1 MLTYPSPRGSS
12 ARDWPIDLDELSGH
26 DVRTHTRDDLFD
38 SLPPQPQEVVFEYT
52 DELDSL
58 ALGRVAPERT
68 AAPVRGRLWRPRPG
82 VTEAVSG
89 LAGFVTLVLAV
100 TTPAAAYAGRGL
112 TLALLVAVLLPPV
125 VGWTLY
131 LGATGQRRSTRA
143 SLASLSRLLCALG
156 ACFAVGLSVGG
167 IGWVVH
173 TAPVDAMA
181 LLEPVL
187 VASTYSVGTALS
199 AGLLAWSLRPSA
211 SFR

>member
-1 MLTYPSPRGSS
+1 MLTYSSPRGSG
-12 ARDWPIDLDELSGH
+12 ANEWPIDLDELSDH
-26 DVRTHTRDDLFD
+26 EVRTNTYNHGFDSGFD
-38 SLPPQPQEVVFEYT
+38 SLAPQPVVFEYT

-58 ALGRVAPERT
+58 AVGRVAPERMS
-68 AAPVRGRLWRPRPG
+68 APVRGRLWRPRPG

-89 LAGFVTLVLAV
+89 LAGFMTLVLAV
-100 TTPAAAYAGRGL
+100 TTPAAVYAGRGL
-112 TLALLVAVLLPPV
+112 TLALLVASLLPPV

-131 LGATGQRRSTRA
+131 LGAMSQRQATRA

-173 TAPVDAMA
+173 TAPADALQ
-181 LLEPVL
+181 LLEPLL

-199 AGLLAWSLRPSA
+199 AGLLAWSLRPL
-211 SFR
+211 R